1 MQEPAIEDQNINEPV
16 NGIGAINSSGFKQSK
31 VASIATTIVIHLFIV
46 LVLYLIVVSF
56 GPDKVPQI
64 VAITDTQTDT
74 PQIEKKDFA
83 KKVQKKPQPAQSAAR
98 IDPVSST
105 AVSAISVP
113 SLEDPVI
120 DPLGI
125 GTDFGRGFG
134 SGKGDG
140 DGGGGTSTFFG
151 GTAKGN
157 RVVFVVDFSAS
168 MIREGGGVRIQMLKQ
183 ELVKSISKLPKD
195 MSFQVIYYSTAPWL
209 GGESLYTS
217 PTRFPDKAED
227 RIPWS
232 KATKEGIAS
241 AVNNIKSANPEGA
254 TIWRDP
260 LELAFAM
267 RPVPVVVW
275 LLSDGEAQDAEEVV
289 NKMEQI
295 NPSKIPI
302 NTIGMETPGRAFGY
316 LVEIS
321 KITGGKPSIV
331 NKGKLYSGP
340 AALQFADGFGE
351 VEGF

>member
-1 MQEPAIEDQNINEPV
+1 MQDPTIEDQLINESAMD
-16 NGIGAINSSGFKQSK
+16 IGPIDSLGSKQSK
-31 VASIATTIVIHLFIV
+31 VASLVTTLIIHLFVV
-46 LVLYLIVVSF
+46 LVLYLIVISF
-56 GPDKVPQI
+56 GPDEVPQI
-64 VAITDTQTDT
+64 VALTETQTDT
-74 PQIEKKDFA
+74 PQVEKKDFA

-98 IDPVSST
+98 IDPISST
-105 AVSAISVP
+105 AVAAISVP
-113 SLEDPVI
+113 SFEDPVI

-168 MIREGGGVRIQMLKQ
+168 MIREAGGVRLQMLKQ

-209 GGESLYTS
+209 GGESLYTA

-241 AVNNIKSANPEGA
+241 AVNNIKSAKPEGA
-254 TIWRDP
+254 TLWRDP

-289 NKMEQI
+289 NKMKQI

-302 NTIGMETPGRAFGY
+302 NTIGLEVPGRAFGY

-331 NKGKLYSGP
+331 NKGKLYTGP
-340 AALQFADGFGE
+340 AALQFADGFGD
-351 VEGF
+351 VDGF

>member
-1 MQEPAIEDQNINEPV
+1 MQDPTIEDQIINESAV
-16 NGIGAINSSGFKQSK
+16 DIGPIDSLGSKQSK
-31 VASIATTIVIHLFIV
+31 VASLVTTLIVHLFV
-46 LVLYLIVVSF
+46 VVVLYLIVVSF
-56 GPDKVPQI
+56 GPDEVPQI
-64 VAITDTQTDT
+64 VALTETQTDT
-74 PQIEKKDFA
+74 PQLEKKDFA

-98 IDPVSST
+98 IDPISAT
-105 AVSAISVP
+105 AVAAISVP
-113 SLEDPVI
+113 SFEDPVI

-168 MIREGGGVRIQMLKQ
+168 MIREGGGVRLQMLKQ

-209 GGESLYTS
+209 GGESLYTA

-241 AVNNIKSANPEGA
+241 AVNNIKSAKPEGA
-254 TIWRDP
+254 TLWRDP

-289 NKMEQI
+289 NKMKQI

-302 NTIGMETPGRAFGY
+302 NTIGLEVPGRAFGY

-331 NKGKLYSGP
+331 NKGKLYTGP
-340 AALQFADGFGE
+340 AALQFADGFGD
-351 VEGF
+351 VDGF